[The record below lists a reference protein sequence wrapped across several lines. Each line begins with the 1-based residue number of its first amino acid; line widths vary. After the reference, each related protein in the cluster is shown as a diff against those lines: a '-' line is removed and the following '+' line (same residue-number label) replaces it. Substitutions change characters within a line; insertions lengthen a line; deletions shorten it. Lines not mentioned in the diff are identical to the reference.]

1 MSGISQYTQTQPRST
16 ILRSAQTQAS
26 ASASA
31 SAPIVKITE
40 ERIQEIKEAFS
51 LFDTNKDNHLDYY
64 ELKVAMRALGEVLK
78 IMKRFGTSDGAKIS
92 QDAFVKLMSE
102 KIAARDPVDEYK
114 KAFKLIDDSNSGI
127 INATNLR
134 RVARELGENIDDDEL
149 QAMIDEFDMDND
161 GAINEEEF
169 IKIMMGGQ

>member
-1 MSGISQYTQTQPRST
+1 MSGISQYTQTQPRPT

-26 ASASA
+26 A
-31 SAPIVKITE
+31 PTVKITE

-64 ELKVAMRALGEVLK
+64 ELKVAMRALGFDISKEEVLK

-102 KIAARDPVDEYK
+102 KIATRDPVDEYK

-161 GAINEEEF
+161 GASKY
-169 IKIMMGGQ
+169 KIECIVFV